1 MTDPATPA
9 PDALQILPY
18 GSWPSPIGPDDL
30 VGDSISVTEPW
41 IDGDDAYWVEGRPA
55 EGGRRGL
62 VRQPAGGE
70 AADPTPPPLD
80 ARSTVH
86 EDGGG
91 AYVLAR
97 GGGGVPEPRDGP
109 RTPFDVRSTVHEY
122 GGGSYVVAGGTVVF
136 SNRRDGRLYRL
147 DPGAAEPVAIT
158 PEGPWRYADLRPDPA
173 RRRFVAVRE
182 AHDGPGQP
190 VAAIVDIP
198 IDGDHAPDVLV
209 SGPDFLAAPRVS
221 PDGSTLAW
229 LEWLHPDMP
238 WDATTLRTAPIGE
251 DGSLGPSDLAA
262 GGLDE
267 SIVQPEWGPDGV
279 LTFVSDRTAW
289 WNLYRLEPGPRLV
302 PLAPMEAE
310 FADPA
315 WILDRSSFQFL
326 ADGSIVA
333 IARSDG
339 HDRLYHIVPGEQVG
353 EVQTEFTEFDGLRA
367 SAGGVL
373 VVAASPS
380 EPAALIELD
389 PETLAPGAVLRRTT
403 ATRLDPA
410 DVSAPE
416 AVSFPSTGGRTAHA
430 SFYPPRNHAVVGPP
444 DDRPPLVVLSHGGPT
459 ANASTALRLD
469 TQTLTTR
476 GIAVVDV
483 DYAGSTGYGRP
494 YREALAGAWGVA
506 DVDDCVAAAH
516 FLADRGDVD
525 PDRLAI
531 AGGSAGGF
539 TTLAALTFRDTFAAG
554 ITAYG
559 IADLEMLAGE
569 THKFESRY
577 LERLVG
583 PYP

>member
-18 GSWPSPIGPDDL
+18 GSWSSPIGPDDL

-55 EGGRRGL
+55 EGGRRVL
-62 VRQPAGGE
+62 VRRSAGGE
-70 AADPTPPPLD
+70 PVDLTPP
-80 ARSTVH
+80 
-86 EDGGG
+86 
-91 AYVLAR
+91 
-97 GGGGVPEPRDGP
+97 
-109 RTPFDVRSTVHEY
+109 PFDVRSTVHEY

-158 PEGPWRYADLRPDPA
+158 PEGAWRYADLRPDPA

-190 VAAIVDIP
+190 VAAIVGIP
-198 IDGDHAPDVLV
+198 IAGDHAPEVLV

-238 WDATTLRTAPIGE
+238 WDATPLRTAATRE
-251 DGSLGPSDLAA
+251 DGSLGPSDLVA

-315 WILDRSSFQFL
+315 WILDRSSYQFL

-339 HDRLYHIVPGEQVG
+339 HDRLYHIVPGEQV
-353 EVQTEFTEFDGLRA
+353 
-367 SAGGVL
+367 
-373 VVAASPS
+373 
-380 EPAALIELD
+380 
-389 PETLAPGAVLRRTT
+389 
-403 ATRLDPA
+403 
-410 DVSAPE
+410 
-416 AVSFPSTGGRTAHA
+416 
-430 SFYPPRNHAVVGPP
+430 
-444 DDRPPLVVLSHGGPT
+444 
-459 ANASTALRLD
+459 
-469 TQTLTTR
+469 
-476 GIAVVDV
+476 
-483 DYAGSTGYGRP
+483 
-494 YREALAGAWGVA
+494 
-506 DVDDCVAAAH
+506 
-516 FLADRGDVD
+516 
-525 PDRLAI
+525 
-531 AGGSAGGF
+531 
-539 TTLAALTFRDTFAAG
+539 
-554 ITAYG
+554 
-559 IADLEMLAGE
+559 
-569 THKFESRY
+569 
-577 LERLVG
+577 
-583 PYP
+583 